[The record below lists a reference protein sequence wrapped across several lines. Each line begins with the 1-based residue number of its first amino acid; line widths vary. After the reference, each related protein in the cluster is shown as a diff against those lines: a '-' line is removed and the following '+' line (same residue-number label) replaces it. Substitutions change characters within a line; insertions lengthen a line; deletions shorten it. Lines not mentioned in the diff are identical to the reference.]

1 MASAEELAALRQC
14 EKDGCE
20 HRIPNG
26 VTNLRDILLAM
37 SNHLAAVHPSSGGSE
52 GGGAKS
58 NAAIPQLEEGIS
70 EIQWSAWRARFDRWT
85 LACKLSDK
93 AVENCVFESIP
104 NALADQICV
113 GLVGNENKETLLAK
127 IKAAVIKKRSVFL
140 YRKDLHQIV
149 QGRNE
154 DPERYA
160 ARIKQAAP
168 PCCLTTD
175 SGTADYGPD
184 LMSSIFILGL
194 EDSYTKEKLFQ
205 IRPTA
210 GNSTVDFD
218 ELVRAAS
225 EIAVAKENCLES
237 ANTSVCGVSGSSGE
251 KSKKKLCGNCNT
263 KNHNEAGFSEEARKK
278 YCKAYGVE
286 CGKCRKKHHFGDAC
300 KTGNWKQKKD
310 DKKS

>member
-1 MASAEELAALRQC
+1 M
-14 EKDGCE
+14 
-20 HRIPNG
+20 
-26 VTNLRDILLAM
+26 
-37 SNHLAAVHPSSGGSE
+37 
-52 GGGAKS
+52 
-58 NAAIPQLEEGIS
+58 
-70 EIQWSAWRARFDRWT
+70 
-85 LACKLSDK
+85 ACKLSDK

-127 IKAAVIKKRSVFL
+127 IKAAVIKKRSVFF

-194 EDSYTKEKLFQ
+194 EDSYMKEKLFQ
-205 IRPTA
+205 ILQQQAIPQLILM
-210 GNSTVDFD
+210 N
-218 ELVRAAS
+218 LS
-225 EIAVAKENCLES
+225 EQLLK
-237 ANTSVCGVSGSSGE
+237 
-251 KSKKKLCGNCNT
+251 
-263 KNHNEAGFSEEARKK
+263 
-278 YCKAYGVE
+278 
-286 CGKCRKKHHFGDAC
+286 
-300 KTGNWKQKKD
+300 
-310 DKKS
+310 

>member
-1 MASAEELAALRQC
+1 M
-14 EKDGCE
+14 
-20 HRIPNG
+20 
-26 VTNLRDILLAM
+26 
-37 SNHLAAVHPSSGGSE
+37 
-52 GGGAKS
+52 
-58 NAAIPQLEEGIS
+58 
-70 EIQWSAWRARFDRWT
+70 
-85 LACKLSDK
+85 
-93 AVENCVFESIP
+93 ENRVFESIP

-140 YRKDLHQIV
+140 YRKDLHQVV

-160 ARIKQAAP
+160 ASIKQAAP

-194 EDSYTKEKLFQ
+194 EDSYTKIKLFQ

-237 ANTSVCGVSGSSGE
+237 ANTSVCGMSGSSGE
-251 KSKKKLCGNCNT
+251 KSKKKLCGSCNT
-263 KNHNEAGFSEEARKK
+263 KTIMKLGFLRKQERSIVKPMMLSVESAGKNTI
-278 YCKAYGVE
+278 Y
-286 CGKCRKKHHFGDAC
+286 
-300 KTGNWKQKKD
+300 
-310 DKKS
+310 